1 MQSVISGSDGY
12 GAAVYLQSFFGI
24 HTIGIT
30 GDGECSIGN
39 VDKSFFIIVC
49 IFTVDPVFFGI

>member
-1 MQSVISGSDGY
+1 MQSVISDSDGY
-12 GAAVYLQSFFGI
+12 GTAVYLQSFFGI

-30 GDGECSIGN
+30 GNGEGSIGN

-49 IFTVDPVFFGI
+49 IFAVDPVFFCI